1 MFRYDDTAGGDDTL
15 IGWNGRGLAETIDV
29 ASDAGPVSSEAFA
42 YGPDGARHHRK
53 SVWKDGSATRTE
65 HTFYA
70 GAFEERLLDGHAD
83 YASVQ
88 KTRVGGGIV
97 QVRTLSHPDPA
108 NNNKQTAASSLEYLH
123 RDHLGSVEAV
133 TDASG
138 ARLATL
144 AYDPFGAR
152 RKPDWTRSLNSG
164 EVETLA
170 DDLKLKVSRGYS
182 DHEHLDRAGFVHMN
196 GRVYDPRTGRFLSPD
211 PVVEDPAFSQS
222 WHSYSYVANSPLS
235 LADPTGLFA
244 QCPIPTLGFSCDPA
258 ASPGGFGGA
267 IDTVFSLIHRYWFD
281 FYVYRAPSFSFAIGD
296 EGIDVE
302 FDVVDLIG
310 VAVSVASQVVKREV
324 RVEDQSET
332 HEPMDHRLNGK
343 GASCNTCTSEEPDVV
358 GNLDLD
364 RAAIRILD
372 MLEDLPVEQSVA
384 IRVREDGEYYPGRTR
399 TGTGHQVNMDIYADS
414 VAGVHTHP
422 PARSKS
428 ITRKKELPGPRDHDL
443 VNRGY
448 PNYIKTPRGD
458 IRVLERINGE
468 FRVRT
473 VRGQDV
479 RGQQRWKPGTRDVFG
494 RRRL

>member
-1 MFRYDDTAGGDDTL
+1 M
-15 IGWNGRGLAETIDV
+15 
-29 ASDAGPVSSEAFA
+29 
-42 YGPDGARHHRK
+42 
-53 SVWKDGSATRTE
+53 
-65 HTFYA
+65 
-70 GAFEERLLDGHAD
+70 
-83 YASVQ
+83 
-88 KTRVGGGIV
+88 
-97 QVRTLSHPDPA
+97 
-108 NNNKQTAASSLEYLH
+108 
-123 RDHLGSVEAV
+123 EAV

-152 RKPDWTRSLNSG
+152 RKPDWTRSLNSS

-211 PVVEDPAFSQS
+211 PVVENPAFSQS

-310 VAVSVASQVVKREV
+310 VAVSVASEIV
-324 RVEDQSET
+324 RRDVRFE
-332 HEPMDHRLNGK
+332 GK
-343 GASCNTCTSEEPDVV
+343 GEADDPSDTTPPIARVAKRMQAAAAAARRAAVLDERSSHEGFRTYLGCRRSDYVVGHCYVVITEDGAIHRQYSVSGSRKFLPQDSKVGTFEKDREAFKDKQGEIFEIDPPEGVTREEFKEDIIYAAEAFAVDKYRLFTSNSNAAAGFVILFAGGRLPDVQ
-358 GNLDLD
+358 
-364 RAAIRILD
+364 
-372 MLEDLPVEQSVA
+372 MSVPGLRHFEEKLTGA
-384 IRVREDGEYYPGRTR
+384 TPEAVRE
-399 TGTGHQVNMDIYADS
+399 
-414 VAGVHTHP
+414 
-422 PARSKS
+422 
-428 ITRKKELPGPRDHDL
+428 
-443 VNRGY
+443 
-448 PNYIKTPRGD
+448 
-458 IRVLERINGE
+458 
-468 FRVRT
+468 
-473 VRGQDV
+473 
-479 RGQQRWKPGTRDVFG
+479 
-494 RRRL
+494 